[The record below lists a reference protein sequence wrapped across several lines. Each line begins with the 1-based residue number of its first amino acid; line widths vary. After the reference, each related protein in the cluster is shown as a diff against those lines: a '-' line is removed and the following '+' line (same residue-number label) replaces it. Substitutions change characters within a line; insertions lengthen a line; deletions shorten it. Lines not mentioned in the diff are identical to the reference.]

1 MPRIPPVAGLFIVLL
16 SGWLPAPAG
25 AQQNDYK
32 ALTEAAVEEHSLGHY
47 EEARALFAKAHA
59 INPNARTFWG
69 MGTAAFEARQYVDA
83 MQLFDAALRDTRK
96 PLTDAQRKQA
106 ESLRKRSED
115 YVVRVEVSLEP
126 KSARLSVDGREAERT
141 SSGALL
147 LDAGLHQLVAS
158 AEGYEEWVRA
168 IRWEAGTA
176 SLEIKLQRRSPAGS
190 ERAAAAASTPAQSA
204 GPGPSSEPTR
214 ATSALGVLKW
224 VALGTTIAAGGIA
237 GAGIALR
244 EQTAQKWN
252 DEQRCPKPMK
262 ETCASLP
269 AAETKWKTMG
279 IVGGATAGVFA
290 VLTVVFFVMDR
301 GKPDGAQQARTL
313 CAPDGPGAL
322 CTVRF

>member
-1 MPRIPPVAGLFIVLL
+1 MPRIITVAGLLL
-16 SGWLPAPAG
+16 ALSSGFLPASAG

-32 ALTEAAVEEHSLGHY
+32 ALTDAAVEEHSLGHY

-59 INPNARTFWG
+59 INPNARTLWG

-83 MQLFDAALRDTRK
+83 MQLFDAALRDERK

-106 ESLRKRSED
+106 EALRKRAED

-126 KSARLSVDGREAERT
+126 RSARLSVDGRDAERT

-147 LDAGLHQLVAS
+147 LDAGMHQLVAS

-176 SLEIKLQRRSPAGS
+176 SLEIKLQPRSAAGG
-190 ERAAAAASTPAQSA
+190 EQASA
-204 GPGPSSEPTR
+204 GASPPTDSAGGARSEPAR

-224 VALGTTIAAGGIA
+224 VALGTTLAAGGIA
-237 GAGIALR
+237 GAGIGLR
-244 EQTAQKWN
+244 EQTAKEWN
-252 DEQRCPKPMK
+252 DERQCPRPMNQ
-262 ETCASLP
+262 TCPSLP
-269 AAETKWKTMG
+269 ATEKKWRTMA

-290 VLTVVFFVMDR
+290 ALTVVFFVMDR
-301 GKPDGAQQARTL
+301 GKADGTRQSRTM

>member
-1 MPRIPPVAGLFIVLL
+1 MPRITIVAGLFLALL
-16 SGWLPAPAG
+16 SGWLPASAG

-83 MQLFDAALRDTRK
+83 MQLFEAALRDTRK

-106 ESLRKRSED
+106 EALRKRSED

-126 KSARLSVDGREAERT
+126 KSARLSVDGRDAERT

-147 LDAGLHQLVAS
+147 LDAGMHQLVAS

-176 SLEIKLQRRSPAGS
+176 SLEIKLQARSEAGS
-190 ERAAAAASTPAQSA
+190 ERAAAGTSRPSDSA
-204 GPGPSSEPTR
+204 GTRSEPAR
-214 ATSALGVLKW
+214 GTSALGVLKW
-224 VALGTTIAAGGIA
+224 VALGSTIAAGGIA
-237 GAGIALR
+237 GAGIGLR
-244 EQTAQKWN
+244 EQTAKKWN
-252 DEQRCPKPMK
+252 DEQRCPEPMK
-262 ETCASLP
+262 QTCPSLP
-269 AAETKWKTMG
+269 AAEKKWRTMG

-301 GKPDGAQQARTL
+301 GKSDGPQQARTL

-322 CTVRF
+322 CTVKF